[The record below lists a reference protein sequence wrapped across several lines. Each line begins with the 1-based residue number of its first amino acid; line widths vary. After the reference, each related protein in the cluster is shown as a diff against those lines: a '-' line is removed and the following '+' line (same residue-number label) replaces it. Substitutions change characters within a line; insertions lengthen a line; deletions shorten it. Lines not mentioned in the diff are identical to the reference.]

1 MNYQYIVNPVT
12 NRKVRI
18 NTRLGKRIIKN
29 YTKIMNGGL
38 APGNRPLYLD
48 LYTTLDREYRELY
61 YEKNRV
67 CKQVNEEPETYG
79 EDEDEGE
86 DKGQYDAQYEYYS
99 ELIDRCRELEYMFEW
114 DSTENPMVLAVLKY
128 LSRHGSEEIMVNNIE
143 TVRERATN
151 ILELVDLGYEDL
163 QQDDIDENEDAAI
176 ELVLPILETW
186 ERFVKM
192 GINRH

>member
-18 NTRLGKRIIKN
+18 DTRLGRRIIKN
-29 YTKIMNGGL
+29 YSKIMSGGL

-48 LYTTLDREYRELY
+48 LYDTLNEEYRELY

-67 CKQVNEEPETYG
+67 CKERDEEPETYG
-79 EDEDEGE
+79 EDEG
-86 DKGQYDAQYEYYS
+86 QYEYYA
-99 ELIDRCRELEYMFEW
+99 ELADRCTQLETIFEW

-128 LSRHGSEEIMVNNIE
+128 LSIHGSEEIMVNNIE
-143 TVRERATN
+143 TVRERATD
-151 ILELVDLGYEDL
+151 IVELVNLGYEDL
-163 QQDDIDENEDAAI
+163 QQHEIDENEDAAI
-176 ELVLPILETW
+176 DLVLPILETW

-192 GINRH
+192 GRDTH